1 MTTSIHSSIYVS
13 SRTSNYQ
20 GDGTDKKEEF
30 IESCNIHFKDLFKD
44 QESIS
49 ALSKTEK
56 KYFDKCISASNDKY
70 AAEEVIYDLGVGFAI
85 LVILMGIGWGFYE
98 AKKSL
103 NTPMIINPGI
113 EVEQGKP
120 LEYTQKNAELICTSS
135 TESNP
140 IVSFIVAKAFE
151 LEKERASEVED
162 AVGKPL
168 STTTTETTS
177 GTKKKRAKSTNG

>member
-20 GDGTDKKEEF
+20 GNGTDKKEEF

-49 ALSKTEK
+49 ALSKNEK

-103 NTPMIINPGI
+103 NTPMIINPKENSENDSDEDHITDGI
-113 EVEQGKP
+113 IIVFIAVIIAAFI
-120 LEYTQKNAELICTSS
+120 YLIFSF
-135 TESNP
+135 
-140 IVSFIVAKAFE
+140 VSGIWISIKY
-151 LEKERASEVED
+151 
-162 AVGKPL
+162 
-168 STTTTETTS
+168 
-177 GTKKKRAKSTNG
+177 

>member
-103 NTPMIINPGI
+103 NTPMIINPKENSENDSGEDHITDGI
-113 EVEQGKP
+113 IIVFIAVIIAAFI
-120 LEYTQKNAELICTSS
+120 YLIFSF
-135 TESNP
+135 
-140 IVSFIVAKAFE
+140 VSGIWISIKY
-151 LEKERASEVED
+151 
-162 AVGKPL
+162 
-168 STTTTETTS
+168 
-177 GTKKKRAKSTNG
+177 

>member
-1 MTTSIHSSIYVS
+1 MTTTIHSSIYVS

-85 LVILMGIGWGFYE
+85 LIILMGIGWGFYE

-103 NTPMIINPGI
+103 NTPMIINPKENSENDSGEDHITDGI
-113 EVEQGKP
+113 IIVFIAVIIAAFI
-120 LEYTQKNAELICTSS
+120 YLIFSF
-135 TESNP
+135 
-140 IVSFIVAKAFE
+140 VSGIWISIKY
-151 LEKERASEVED
+151 
-162 AVGKPL
+162 
-168 STTTTETTS
+168 
-177 GTKKKRAKSTNG
+177 

>member
-1 MTTSIHSSIYVS
+1 MTTTIHSSIYVS

-20 GDGTDKKEEF
+20 GDGTDKKKEF

-103 NTPMIINPGI
+103 NTPMIINPKENSENDSDEDHITDGI
-113 EVEQGKP
+113 IIVFIAVIIAAFI
-120 LEYTQKNAELICTSS
+120 YLIFSF
-135 TESNP
+135 
-140 IVSFIVAKAFE
+140 VSGIWISIKY
-151 LEKERASEVED
+151 
-162 AVGKPL
+162 
-168 STTTTETTS
+168 
-177 GTKKKRAKSTNG
+177 

>member
-103 NTPMIINPGI
+103 NTPMIINPKENSENDSDEDHITDGI
-113 EVEQGKP
+113 IIVFIAVIIAAFI
-120 LEYTQKNAELICTSS
+120 YLIFSF
-135 TESNP
+135 
-140 IVSFIVAKAFE
+140 VSGIWISIKC
-151 LEKERASEVED
+151 
-162 AVGKPL
+162 
-168 STTTTETTS
+168 
-177 GTKKKRAKSTNG
+177 

>member
-1 MTTSIHSSIYVS
+1 MTTTIHSSIYVS

-20 GDGTDKKEEF
+20 GDGTDEKEEF

-85 LVILMGIGWGFYE
+85 LIILMGIGWGFYE

-103 NTPMIINPGI
+103 NTPMIINPKENSENDSDEDHITDGI
-113 EVEQGKP
+113 IIVFIAVIIAAFI
-120 LEYTQKNAELICTSS
+120 YLIFSF
-135 TESNP
+135 
-140 IVSFIVAKAFE
+140 VSGIWISIKY
-151 LEKERASEVED
+151 
-162 AVGKPL
+162 
-168 STTTTETTS
+168 
-177 GTKKKRAKSTNG
+177 

>member
-49 ALSKTEK
+49 VLSKTEK

-103 NTPMIINPGI
+103 NTPMIINPKENSENDSDEDHITDGI
-113 EVEQGKP
+113 IIVFIAVIIAAFI
-120 LEYTQKNAELICTSS
+120 YLIFSF
-135 TESNP
+135 
-140 IVSFIVAKAFE
+140 VSGIWISIKY
-151 LEKERASEVED
+151 
-162 AVGKPL
+162 
-168 STTTTETTS
+168 
-177 GTKKKRAKSTNG
+177 

>member
-1 MTTSIHSSIYVS
+1 MTTTIHSSTYVS

-20 GDGTDKKEEF
+20 GDGTDEKEEF

-85 LVILMGIGWGFYE
+85 LIILMGIGWGFYE

-103 NTPMIINPGI
+103 NTPMIINPKENSENDSDEDHITDGI
-113 EVEQGKP
+113 IIVFIAVIIAAFI
-120 LEYTQKNAELICTSS
+120 YLIFSF
-135 TESNP
+135 
-140 IVSFIVAKAFE
+140 VSGIWISIKY
-151 LEKERASEVED
+151 
-162 AVGKPL
+162 
-168 STTTTETTS
+168 
-177 GTKKKRAKSTNG
+177 

>member
-70 AAEEVIYDLGVGFAI
+70 VAEEVIYDLGVGFAI

-103 NTPMIINPGI
+103 NTPMIINPKENSENDSDEDHITDGI
-113 EVEQGKP
+113 IIVFIAVIIAAFI
-120 LEYTQKNAELICTSS
+120 YLIFSF
-135 TESNP
+135 
-140 IVSFIVAKAFE
+140 VSGIWISIKY
-151 LEKERASEVED
+151 
-162 AVGKPL
+162 
-168 STTTTETTS
+168 
-177 GTKKKRAKSTNG
+177 

>member
-1 MTTSIHSSIYVS
+1 MTTTIHSSIYVS

-30 IESCNIHFKDLFKD
+30 IESCNIYFKDLFKD

-56 KYFDKCISASNDKY
+56 MYFDKCISASNDKY

-85 LVILMGIGWGFYE
+85 LIILMGIGWGFYE

-103 NTPMIINPGI
+103 NTPMIINPKENSENDSDEDHITDGI
-113 EVEQGKP
+113 IIVFIAVIIAAFI
-120 LEYTQKNAELICTSS
+120 YLIFSF
-135 TESNP
+135 
-140 IVSFIVAKAFE
+140 VSGIWISIKY
-151 LEKERASEVED
+151 
-162 AVGKPL
+162 
-168 STTTTETTS
+168 
-177 GTKKKRAKSTNG
+177 

>member
-103 NTPMIINPGI
+103 NTPMITNPKENSENDSDEDHITDGI
-113 EVEQGKP
+113 IIVFIAVIIAAFI
-120 LEYTQKNAELICTSS
+120 YLIFSF
-135 TESNP
+135 
-140 IVSFIVAKAFE
+140 VSGIWISIKY
-151 LEKERASEVED
+151 
-162 AVGKPL
+162 
-168 STTTTETTS
+168 
-177 GTKKKRAKSTNG
+177 

>member
-1 MTTSIHSSIYVS
+1 MTTTIHSSIYVS

-103 NTPMIINPGI
+103 NTPMIINPKENSENDSDEDHITDGI
-113 EVEQGKP
+113 IIVFIAVIIAAFI
-120 LEYTQKNAELICTSS
+120 YLIFSF
-135 TESNP
+135 
-140 IVSFIVAKAFE
+140 VSGIWISIKY
-151 LEKERASEVED
+151 
-162 AVGKPL
+162 
-168 STTTTETTS
+168 
-177 GTKKKRAKSTNG
+177 

>member
-20 GDGTDKKEEF
+20 GDGTDEKEEF

-85 LVILMGIGWGFYE
+85 LIILMGIGWGFYE

-103 NTPMIINPGI
+103 NTPMIINLKENSENDSDEDHITDGI
-113 EVEQGKP
+113 IIVFIAVIIAAFI
-120 LEYTQKNAELICTSS
+120 YLIFSF
-135 TESNP
+135 
-140 IVSFIVAKAFE
+140 VSGIWISIKY
-151 LEKERASEVED
+151 
-162 AVGKPL
+162 
-168 STTTTETTS
+168 
-177 GTKKKRAKSTNG
+177 